1 MPRSVGRSLLAE
13 SAVAMAV
20 LFAAAVLVNGAPPP
34 VETGSTSAQPSA
46 GR

>member
-1 MPRSVGRSLLAE
+1 
-13 SAVAMAV
+13 MAV